1 MRNCAADI
9 CNNRGIP
16 VVLMLDDS
24 TSLSTYF
31 EGCVLKVIM
40 ITIAHKHGRF
50 TCGAGGEAVG
60 TEEVHVALYRRVY

>member
-1 MRNCAADI
+1 
-9 CNNRGIP
+9 
-16 VVLMLDDS
+16 MLDDS